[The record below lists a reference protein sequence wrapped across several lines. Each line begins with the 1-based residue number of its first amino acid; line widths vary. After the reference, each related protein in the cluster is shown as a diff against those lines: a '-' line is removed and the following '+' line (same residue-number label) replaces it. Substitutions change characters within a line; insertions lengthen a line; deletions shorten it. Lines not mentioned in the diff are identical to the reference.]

1 MLSDKQRGY
10 LADILRH
17 IELAETFTQSYAYET
32 FLGDEKTFFAVV
44 RCFEI
49 ISEASRRLPDDFKSA
64 HAEIEWPEMAAAGN
78 VYRHGYGGVT
88 HAPRVEDAERGP
100 ACFEGGRGG
109 RAVVRQKPGLA
120 TKMPGFGPG
129 IFTTL
134 KA

>member
-17 IELAETFTQSYAYET
+17 IELAETFTQGYAYET

-88 HAPRVEDAERGP
+88 PLRVW
-100 ACFEGGRGG
+100 
-109 RAVVRQKPGLA
+109 K
-120 TKMPGFGPG
+120 
-129 IFTTL
+129 TL
-134 KA
+134 KEALPALREVVGGALSSGKNRD